1 MATQNPYSDSLLMDA
16 FRGSL
21 SNAES
26 LGRGFAVAPVGL
38 MGDINALARQYI
50 TPRLPQSVQGLL
62 QAAPAAPTTEQILSN
77 IPRVSA
83 PRMETSGMEQ
93 LGAAMNPRGPVD
105 LARGAG
111 RVAGNAVNEAMVYGR
126 GPLAS
131 ITPQPMRMVDETAGL
146 LSPTRE
152 SFVSGVPAGQ
162 EMIVHHNI
170 SPEKL
175 ARVEQ
180 LGGMPVPSLAVS
192 NIENPMMN
200 FGDISLIGA
209 KEMAVPSAKNPVYGF
224 DAYTARAP
232 KIDYSFDAK
241 SSKNLDALFA
251 DTVKKIPDGRSE
263 LSMVKDEWQDK
274 PYSRIMK
281 AKFLDE
287 RGELPKIEDYK
298 DRYDFY
304 AAVQSKVN
312 EIKPEYNGWVNSFD
326 SRLPD
331 AGVNVNERIFKGYTY
346 SGNRKYAPATL
357 ENIVKEMK
365 GGAGEEGFFYGVPNI
380 RAVATPKF
388 KTLNQVKAARENIV
402 TSEKFEPIKKQVEDA
417 FNDITGRLGKLEG
430 TAGYSYEPQNAL
442 YEIGQTRNVNL
453 LDKLYKD
460 VPEALKAD
468 VQVFMN
474 KLREMP
480 TEYFEIKPQRAVQV
494 GEFKGAILPSNAPAQ
509 SAEYLRS
516 QGLQDLYYYSTPEER
531 KELFKKFGPEMFAAA
546 PALPLGSGLFGQ
558 EEDATGL
565 RGLLGR

>member
-38 MGDINALARQYI
+38 LGDVNALAREYI
-50 TPRLPQSVQGLL
+50 TPRLPSRVQGLL
-62 QAAPAAPTTEQILSN
+62 QEAPAAPTTEQILSN
-77 IPRVSA
+77 IPRASA

-93 LGAAMNPRGPVD
+93 LGAAMNPRGPVE
-105 LARGAG
+105 LAK
-111 RVAGNAVNEAMVYGR
+111 AVKNMPVG
-126 GPLAS
+126 LS
-131 ITPQPMRMVDETAGL
+131 IKPVDDVGGL
-146 LSPTRE
+146 LAPARE

-175 ARVEQ
+175 ARVEK

-232 KIDYSFDAK
+232 KIDYSFDTK

-251 DTVKKIPDGRSE
+251 DTMKKIPDGKSE
-263 LSMVKDEWQDK
+263 LSMVKEEWQDK

-287 RGELPKIEDYK
+287 RGELPKMEDYK

-312 EIKPEYNGWVNSFD
+312 EMKPEYNGWVNSFD
-326 SRLPD
+326 NRLPD

-346 SGNRKYAPATL
+346 SGNRRYAPATL

-460 VPEALKAD
+460 VPQELKAD

-494 GEFKGAILPSNAPAQ
+494 GEFKGAILPSNAPSQ

-531 KELFKKFGPEMFAAA
+531 KDLFKKFGSEMFAAV

-558 EEDATGL
+558 EEDATGIQ
-565 RGLLGR
+565 GLLGR

>member
-1 MATQNPYSDSLLMDA
+1 MADNIQA
-16 FRGSL
+16 
-21 SNAES
+21 
-26 LGRGFAVAPVGL
+26 
-38 MGDINALARQYI
+38 
-50 TPRLPQSVQGLL
+50 TPRNYFGGLL
-62 QAAPAAPTTEQILSN
+62 SDAYNWMQSPERTQQ
-77 IPRVSA
+77 
-83 PRMETSGMEQ
+83 MQGF
-93 LGAAMNPRGPVD
+93 
-105 LARGAG
+105 
-111 RVAGNAVNEAMVYGR
+111 
-126 GPLAS
+126 
-131 ITPQPMRMVDETAGL
+131 AGL
-146 LSPTRE
+146 LGTTGIPQTIERMAYGEPLTNIGRANVPLLKPETADALMTVAGFAPEIKAAAKMLPKNVPVGMSIKPVDDVVGLLAPSRE

-170 SPEKL
+170 SPDKL

-200 FGDISLIGA
+200 FGDISLIGS
-209 KEMAVPSAKNPVYGF
+209 KEMAIPSAKNPVYGF

-241 SSKNLDALFA
+241 SSKNLDDLFA
-251 DTVKKIPDGRSE
+251 DTIKKIPDGRSE

-287 RGELPKIEDYK
+287 RGELPKMEDYK

-304 AAVQSKVN
+304 AAVQSKIN
-312 EIKPEYNGWVNSFD
+312 EMKPEYNGWVNSFD
-326 SRLPD
+326 NRLPD

-346 SGNRKYAPATL
+346 SGNRRYAPATL

-430 TAGYSYEPQNAL
+430 TTGYSYEPQNAL

-460 VPEALKAD
+460 VPQELKAD

-494 GEFKGAILPSNAPAQ
+494 GEFKGAILPSNAPSQ
-509 SAEYLRS
+509 SSEYLRS
-516 QGLQDLYYYSTPEER
+516 QGLQDIYYYSTPEER
-531 KELFKKFGPEMFAAA
+531 KDLFKKFGSEMFAAA

-558 EEDATGL
+558 EEDTTGIG
-565 RGLLGR
+565 GLLGR